1 MISKIYL
8 KGGESILKLDK
19 LPDDVHG
26 IICDYLNLKHEFAA
40 WRIINEE
47 INTIPDDIKLY
58 ACNECNESVLS
69 YESLHDFSNE
79 KFLNLLLDNIEE
91 IVEVRKIITLFYKS
105 SKKSSIC
112 ISVNEY
118 EYIDKII
125 SEGYTIE
132 EKEKYYTN
140 YKVFKLTKN
149 PHMKVTPIHMLF
161 ALLLCPIQHHIC
173 YDYSKMTLDIQF
185 EAYYKTPYIEK
196 LIRFV
201 RKKKILPNNTVKLH
215 I

>member
-8 KGGESILKLDK
+8 KGGESITKLDN

-26 IICDYLNLKHEFAA
+26 IICDYLSLKHEFAA

-47 INTIPDDIKLY
+47 MNSIPDDIKLY
-58 ACNECNESVLS
+58 ACNECRESILS
-69 YESLHDFSNE
+69 YESLRDFSNE

-140 YKVFKLTKN
+140 YKVFKLTKKPN
-149 PHMKVTPIHMLF
+149 MKITSIHMLF
-161 ALLLCPIQHHIC
+161 ALLLCPIRHHIC
-173 YDYSKMTLDIQF
+173 YDYSKMTLDIKF

-201 RKKKILPNNTVKLH
+201 RKKKIFSKNTVKLN

>member
-8 KGGESILKLDK
+8 KGGESITKLDN

-26 IICDYLNLKHEFAA
+26 IICDYLSLKHEFAA

-47 INTIPDDIKLY
+47 MNSIPDDIKLY
-58 ACNECNESVLS
+58 ACNECRESILS
-69 YESLHDFSNE
+69 YESLRDFSNE

-140 YKVFKLTKN
+140 YKVFKLTKKTN
-149 PHMKVTPIHMLF
+149 MKITSIHMLF
-161 ALLLCPIQHHIC
+161 ALLLCPIRHHIC
-173 YDYSKMTLDIQF
+173 YDYSKMTLDIKF

-201 RKKKILPNNTVKLH
+201 RKKKIFSKNTVKLN

>member
-8 KGGESILKLDK
+8 KGGESITKLDN

-26 IICDYLNLKHEFAA
+26 IICDYLSLKHEFAA

-47 INTIPDDIKLY
+47 MNSIPDDIKLY
-58 ACNECNESVLS
+58 ACNECRESILS
-69 YESLHDFSNE
+69 YESLRDFSNE

-140 YKVFKLTKN
+140 YKVFKLTKKTN
-149 PHMKVTPIHMLF
+149 MKITSIHMLF
-161 ALLLCPIQHHIC
+161 ALLLCPIRHHIC
-173 YDYSKMTLDIQF
+173 YDYSKMTLDIKF
-185 EAYYKTPYIEK
+185 EAYYKTPYIQNM
-196 LIRFV
+196 IHFV
-201 RKKKILPNNTVKLH
+201 R
-215 I
+215 

>member
-8 KGGESILKLDK
+8 KGGESITKLDN

-26 IICDYLNLKHEFAA
+26 IICDYLSLKHEFAA

-47 INTIPDDIKLY
+47 MNSIPDDIKLY
-58 ACNECNESVLS
+58 ACNECRESILS
-69 YESLHDFSNE
+69 YESLRDFSNE
-79 KFLNLLLDNIEE
+79 KFFNLLLDNIEE

-140 YKVFKLTKN
+140 YKVFKKKKKTN
-149 PHMKVTPIHMLF
+149 MKITSIHMLF
-161 ALLLCPIQHHIC
+161 ALLLCPIRHHIC
-173 YDYSKMTLDIQF
+173 YDYSKMTLDIKF

-201 RKKKILPNNTVKLH
+201 RKKKILSKNTVKLN

>member
-8 KGGESILKLDK
+8 KGGESITKLDN

-26 IICDYLNLKHEFAA
+26 IICDYLSLKHEFAA

-47 INTIPDDIKLY
+47 MNSIPDDIKLY
-58 ACNECNESVLS
+58 ACNECRESILS
-69 YESLHDFSNE
+69 YESLRDFSNE

-140 YKVFKLTKN
+140 YKVFKLTKKPN
-149 PHMKVTPIHMLF
+149 MKITSIHMLF
-161 ALLLCPIQHHIC
+161 ALLLCPIRHHIC
-173 YDYSKMTLDIQF
+173 YDYSKMTLDIKF

-201 RKKKILPNNTVKLH
+201 RKKKILSKNTVKLN

>member
-8 KGGESILKLDK
+8 KGGESITKLDN

-26 IICDYLNLKHEFAA
+26 IICDYLSLKHEFAA

-47 INTIPDDIKLY
+47 MNSIPDDIKLY
-58 ACNECNESVLS
+58 ACNECRESILS
-69 YESLHDFSNE
+69 YESLRDFSNE

-125 SEGYTIE
+125 
-132 EKEKYYTN
+132 
-140 YKVFKLTKN
+140 
-149 PHMKVTPIHMLF
+149 LF
-161 ALLLCPIQHHIC
+161 
-173 YDYSKMTLDIQF
+173 S
-185 EAYYKTPYIEK
+185 
-196 LIRFV
+196 
-201 RKKKILPNNTVKLH
+201 
-215 I
+215 

>member
-8 KGGESILKLDK
+8 KGGESITKLDN

-26 IICDYLNLKHEFAA
+26 IICDYLSLKHEFAA

-47 INTIPDDIKLY
+47 MNSIPDDIKLY
-58 ACNECNESVLS
+58 ACNECRESILS
-69 YESLHDFSNE
+69 YESLRDFSNE

-140 YKVFKLTKN
+140 YKVFKLTKKTN
-149 PHMKVTPIHMLF
+149 MKITSIHMLF
-161 ALLLCPIQHHIC
+161 ALLLCPIRHHIC
-173 YDYSKMTLDIQF
+173 YDYSKMTLDIKF

-201 RKKKILPNNTVKLH
+201 RKKKILSKNTVKLN

>member
-1 MISKIYL
+1 MFCLVQEIKNHNSNKIRCV
-8 KGGESILKLDK
+8 D
-19 LPDDVHG
+19 
-26 IICDYLNLKHEFAA
+26 CKHHDIYKIDGFRQNRLGAA
-40 WRIINEE
+40 
-47 INTIPDDIKLY
+47 
-58 ACNECNESVLS
+58 
-69 YESLHDFSNE
+69 
-79 KFLNLLLDNIEE
+79 
-91 IVEVRKIITLFYKS
+91 KIITLFYKS

-140 YKVFKLTKN
+140 YKVFKLTKKTN
-149 PHMKVTPIHMLF
+149 MKITSIHMLF
-161 ALLLCPIQHHIC
+161 ALLLCPIRHHIC
-173 YDYSKMTLDIQF
+173 YDYSKMTLDIKF

-201 RKKKILPNNTVKLH
+201 RKKKIFSKNTVKLN